1 MIEGLQETTLRGKE
15 RANDKAILAIFEK
28 MKQHRQKYDETW
40 RTLDAFDRGEQ
51 WDISTIPL
59 ASWIP
64 RPVTNYIYVV
74 KAVKK
79 ASLTQNDLIGKILP
93 LSPLDT
99 EKINDLDK
107 VKNSVWKRLKVK
119 QVIRDTADRAIL
131 LGTGITYVGYEP
143 EVISGGTKT
152 RYEGELVIKNLDTTS
167 FYIDPTA
174 FNLKQARFCAVAERV
189 NYTSLKNNFPNT
201 VPKLKNKILGTH
213 SSTDNGGEIYNRDYN
228 TNQEDAITLLSFFY
242 RNESG
247 RIGVVYLANG
257 VLIGSIND
265 TYMKEYPFAILYNI
279 KQVNDFFGKSICEM
293 ILDNQKIVNKVES
306 IITTMGVMLQNPP
319 TFVSVDSGI
328 DLQKYTKYRNA
339 PSTVWGVRGDP
350 RLAVHI
356 PNLPE
361 IPTTLLELNN
371 VAKQNIKEIAG
382 LTEAYLGQSVG
393 SLTTSTGVNSLIER
407 STIRDKDQMEEIK
420 AYVEDLTR
428 LIVDTL
434 IETSTGER
442 TFRIDLN
449 DPNTNQSFD
458 WITLNMEDYQDINYD
473 FYIEAQPATENTAE
487 KQQQDAM
494 TAMQLQMQFQPSVPL
509 ITPEEFI
516 SAMNWSDNFKDTIL
530 KRLREDNIEKQKVQ
544 VLDIMNLA
552 MEATNPE
559 SELYG
564 TQLTDLIQLGLSI
577 LRPTEQKLGSTDN
590 SVQQRQ
596 MSVSQ
601 QSMQV

>member
-1 MIEGLQETTLRGKE
+1 MIEGLQETSLKGKE
-15 RANDKAILAIFEK
+15 RTNSKAILAIFEK
-28 MKQHRQKYDETW
+28 MKQHRQKYDEVW

-51 WDISTIPL
+51 WDISSIPL
-59 ASWIP
+59 ANWIP
-64 RPVTNYIYVV
+64 RPVTNYVYVV

-79 ASLTQNDLIGKILP
+79 ASLTQNDLMGKLLP
-93 LSPLDT
+93 LSPFDV
-99 EKINDLDK
+99 EKITNLDK
-107 VKNSVWKRLKVK
+107 IKNAKWKQLKVK

-131 LGTGITYVGYEP
+131 LGTGITYVGFEP
-143 EVISGGTKT
+143 EVINGGTKT
-152 RYEGELVIKNLDTTS
+152 LYEGELVVKNLDTTA

-189 NYTSLKNNFPNT
+189 NYSSLKKNFPNT

-213 SSTDNGGEIYNRDYN
+213 SSTDNGGEVYNRDYN

-242 RNESG
+242 RNEKG

-257 VLIGSIND
+257 QLIGEKED
-265 TYMKEYPFAILYNI
+265 TFMKEYPFAVLYNI

-306 IITTMGVMLQNPP
+306 IIATMGVMLQNPP

-339 PSTVWGVRGDP
+339 PSAVWGVRGDP
-350 RLAVHI
+350 RLAVYI
-356 PNLPE
+356 PPLPE
-361 IPTTLLELNN
+361 IPATLLELNN
-371 VAKQNIKEIAG
+371 VAKQNIKEISG

-393 SLTTSTGVNSLIER
+393 SLTTSAGVNSLIER

-420 AYVEDLTR
+420 SYVEDLTR
-428 LIVDTL
+428 LMVDTL
-434 IETSTGER
+434 IATSTGER
-442 TFRIDLN
+442 TFRIDLD
-449 DPNTNQSFD
+449 DPNTNKMYD
-458 WITLNMEDYQDINYD
+458 WLTLNLSDFENIHYD

-494 TAMQLQMQFQPSVPL
+494 TAMQLQMQFQPTVPL

-516 SAMNWSDNFKDTIL
+516 SAMNWSDTFKETIL
-530 KRLREDNIEKQKVQ
+530 NRLRQDNVEKQRIQ
-544 VLDIMNLA
+544 VLDIMTLA
-552 MEATNPE
+552 MESTNPE

-564 TQLTDLIQLGLSI
+564 IPQADLVQLGLQV
-577 LRPTEQKLGSTDN
+577 LRPDEQKLGSTDN

-596 MSVSQ
+596 MTVSNRE
-601 QSMQV
+601 

>member
-1 MIEGLQETTLRGKE
+1 MIEGLQETSLKGKE
-15 RANDKAILAIFEK
+15 RTNSKAILAIFEK
-28 MKQHRQKYDETW
+28 MKQHRQKYDEVW

-51 WDISTIPL
+51 WDISSIPL
-59 ASWIP
+59 ANWIP
-64 RPVTNYIYVV
+64 RPVTNYVYVV

-79 ASLTQNDLIGKILP
+79 ASLTQNDLMGKLLP
-93 LSPLDT
+93 LSPFDV
-99 EKINDLDK
+99 EKITNLDK
-107 VKNSVWKRLKVK
+107 IKNAKWKQLKVK

-131 LGTGITYVGYEP
+131 LGTGITYVGFEP
-143 EVISGGTKT
+143 EVINGGTKT
-152 RYEGELVIKNLDTTS
+152 LYEGELVVKNLDTTA

-189 NYTSLKNNFPNT
+189 NYSSLKKNFPNT

-213 SSTDNGGEIYNRDYN
+213 SSTDNGGEVYNRDYN

-242 RNESG
+242 RNEKG

-257 VLIGSIND
+257 QLIGEKED
-265 TYMKEYPFAILYNI
+265 TFMKEYPFAVLYNI

-306 IITTMGVMLQNPP
+306 IIATMGVMLQNPP

-339 PSTVWGVRGDP
+339 PSAVWGVRGDP
-350 RLAVHI
+350 RLAVYI
-356 PNLPE
+356 PPLPE
-361 IPTTLLELNN
+361 IPATLLELNN
-371 VAKQNIKEIAG
+371 VAKQNIKEISG

-393 SLTTSTGVNSLIER
+393 SLTTSAGVNSLIER

-420 AYVEDLTR
+420 SYVEDLTR
-428 LIVDTL
+428 LMVDTL
-434 IETSTGER
+434 IATSIGER
-442 TFRIDLN
+442 TFRIDLD
-449 DPNTNQSFD
+449 DPNTNKMYD
-458 WITLNMEDYQDINYD
+458 WLTLNLSDFENIHYD

-494 TAMQLQMQFQPSVPL
+494 TAMQLQMQFQPTVPL

-516 SAMNWSDNFKDTIL
+516 SAMNWSDTFKETIL
-530 KRLREDNIEKQKVQ
+530 NRLRQDNVEKQRIQ
-544 VLDIMNLA
+544 VLDIMTLA
-552 MEATNPE
+552 MESTNPE

-564 TQLTDLIQLGLSI
+564 IPQADLVQLGLQV
-577 LRPTEQKLGSTDN
+577 LRPDEQKLGSTDN

-596 MSVSQ
+596 MTVSNRE
-601 QSMQV
+601 